1 VKKHTILYF
10 IDEFGIGGT
19 ERQLALL
26 LQQLDRNE
34 FTPVLV
40 LLREAK
46 IINPSEIN
54 CDVYNLDIKSMLSYT
69 GIKNLLHAI
78 QLLGKLKPDV
88 VHTYFIDSAL
98 IGVIIGLVL
107 KVKCIITSRRDLG
120 FWYTKRT
127 LYMMRFI
134 DSFTDKIV
142 VNSCAIES
150 VVRQY
155 EKVKKEKI
163 TVIHNGIKGI
173 LTTEEI
179 NAQKRL
185 TRQSLKVDDGTKI
198 VGIVSNLNRE
208 VKRVDIFVKAAV
220 QYLSKNKN
228 VLFVVIGEGQ
238 LKDSLIKQSN
248 SGNTSHSI
256 RFLGSI
262 KAPVN
267 LICGFD
273 LAVNTSE
280 TEGFSNSIIESMAHG
295 VCTIATNNPGNAEL
309 IKDDITGVLFR
320 VNDPEE
326 LEFKISELLENKE
339 KRHQLGMNAR
349 NEVIKMYTAERMVRN
364 HEELYKQI
372 IAKRSNE

>member
-1 VKKHTILYF
+1 VKKYTVLYF

-26 LQQLDRNE
+26 LEQLDRNE

-46 IINPSEIN
+46 VINPSEIN
-54 CDVYNLDIKSMLSYT
+54 CDIYNLNIKSILSYA
-69 GIKNLLHAI
+69 GMKNLLNAI
-78 QLLGKLKPDV
+78 RLLRKLKPDV

-98 IGVIIGLVL
+98 IGVFIGLVL
-107 KVKCIITSRRDLG
+107 NVKCIITSRRDLG
-120 FWYTKRT
+120 FWHTKKT

-134 DSFTDKIV
+134 DYFTDKIV

-150 VVRQY
+150 VVNQY

-163 TVIHNGIKGI
+163 SVIHNGIKDI
-173 LTTEEI
+173 LTTDEL
-179 NAQKRL
+179 NKQKTL
-185 TRQSLKVDDGTKI
+185 TRGNLKVNENTKI

-220 QYLSKNKN
+220 RYLSKNEN

-238 LKDSLIKQSN
+238 LKDNLIKESN
-248 SGNTSHSI
+248 MRNTTDSI
-256 RFLGSI
+256 RFLGSV
-262 KAPVN
+262 KDPVN
-267 LICGFD
+267 WICGFD
-273 LAVNTSE
+273 IAVNTSE

-309 IKDDITGVLFR
+309 IKDDITGVLVR
-320 VNDPEE
+320 VNDAEE
-326 LEFKISELLENKE
+326 LESRIAELLKNND
-339 KRHQLGMNAR
+339 KRYQLGMNAR
-349 NEVIKMYTAERMVRN
+349 NEVIKMYSAERMVRN

-372 IAKRSNE
+372 ITRKLNA